1 MRKKILIALPV
12 IAIAVTIMA
21 FQIIF
26 TLPDSAKVSTLSQTV
41 EAPEL
46 ACYHNP
52 LPDVIDQKGKLNVLV
67 WNIYKQNRSSWQSA
81 LQFLA
86 KDKQLLLLQEASMT
100 TDLRAWIDN
109 GKWSGNI
116 VDAFKAF
123 DTSAGVL
130 NLAHQLPKLACAYTE
145 MEPWLRLPKSAI
157 YATYPLSNG
166 EVLAVVNIHAI
177 NFTYG
182 TQEYH
187 RQLNELTKALSK
199 HSGPMIIAG
208 DFNSWSEERLTVM
221 KSVLENLGVKE
232 VLYQPDHR
240 KQFLN
245 GLPLDHV
252 FYRDLILEKAKAPI
266 SDASDH
272 NPIEIYFHLH

>member
-1 MRKKILIALPV
+1 MRKKVLIALPV
-12 IAIAVTIMA
+12 VAVAVTIVA

-245 GLPLDHV
+245 GLQLDHV